1 MNIIFAGT
9 PEFSVP
15 TLRALI
21 QSEHT
26 VCAVY
31 TQPDR
36 QTGRGRKIQPSP
48 VKQYALEHNIPVEQP
63 LNFKSEEALET
74 LERYQA
80 DLMIVVAYGIILPEN
95 VLNTPRL
102 GCINIHASLLPH
114 WRGAAPI
121 QRAILSGDKETGVTL
136 MQMDKGLDTGDM
148 LAKITCPITPYDSS
162 NSLHN
167 SLSTLGADALI
178 ELLPLVEKGQTKPMP
193 QPESEVSYAHKLSK
207 QEALIDW
214 SLPAAEVQRAI
225 QGYNP
230 WPVAHTLINEKPLRV
245 WQASITNQP
254 ANAPA
259 GQVKTE
265 NNVLLVACGDD
276 YLEITELQPI
286 NKRRMQAS
294 DYLAAHKINDWI
306 LGQ

>member
-48 VKQYALEHNIPVEQP
+48 IKQYAMEHNIPVEQP
-63 LNFKSEEALET
+63 LNFKSPESLET
-74 LERYQA
+74 LESYQA

-178 ELLPLVEKGQTKPMP
+178 ELLPLVEKGQTKPIP

-230 WPVAHTLINEKPLRV
+230 WPVAHTLINEKSLRI
-245 WQASITNQP
+245 WQASITGQP
-254 ANAPA
+254 ANTPA